1 MAHYMYRLSQRV
13 RCPVCGVEFRPTV
26 RSLEGDEAEVMCPN
40 GHIFTVS
47 VPNDDLVID
56 CEIRDWERFGLLP
69 QTTQQAVLE
78 VIYSGKVP
86 NELQSLMRRL
96 KEAGIVVCT

>member
-1 MAHYMYRLSQRV
+1 VYRLSQTA

-26 RSLEGDEAEVMCPN
+26 RSLEGDVAEVMCPN

-47 VPNDDLVID
+47 VPDSDLVLD
-56 CEIRDWERFGLLP
+56 CEIRDWERFVLLP
-69 QTTQQAVLE
+69 QATQQAVIE
-78 VIYSGKVP
+78 VIHSGKVP
-86 NELQSLMRRL
+86 NELQAPMRRL

>member
-1 MAHYMYRLSQRV
+1 MYRLSQTV
-13 RCPVCGVEFRPTV
+13 KCPVCGVEFRPTV
-26 RSLEGDEAEVMCPN
+26 RSLNGDEAEVMCPN

-47 VPNDDLVID
+47 VPNGDSVLD

-69 QTTQQAVLE
+69 QATQQAVLE
-78 VIYSGKVP
+78 VIQSGKVP
-86 NELQSLMRRL
+86 NELQTLMRRL

>member
-1 MAHYMYRLSQRV
+1 M
-13 RCPVCGVEFRPTV
+13 EFRPTI
-26 RSLEGDEAEVMCPN
+26 RSLEGDAAEVVCPN
-40 GHIFTVS
+40 GHVFTVPIPDS
-47 VPNDDLVID
+47 ALD
-56 CEIRDWERFGLLP
+56 CEVRDWERFGLLP
-69 QTTQQAVLE
+69 KATQQAVLE

>member
-1 MAHYMYRLSQRV
+1 
-13 RCPVCGVEFRPTV
+13 
-26 RSLEGDEAEVMCPN
+26 
-40 GHIFTVS
+40 
-47 VPNDDLVID
+47 
-56 CEIRDWERFGLLP
+56 
-69 QTTQQAVLE
+69 VLE